1 MAPATQP
8 NSPFEPLRRNR
19 VYEEVAGQLQ
29 RWIATDLKPGDSL
42 PPERQL
48 VQMFGVSRSSIRD
61 AIHKLQLCGL
71 VETRQGVGTVVRDP
85 AGQNWSEALG
95 SAFAIPSAQL
105 SELLDFRRI
114 LEPPLA
120 ARAALHATAEEIAEL
135 HQIVARQAAKVAE
148 GIPAVDEDAEFH
160 YGIALAANN
169 TVVLRVLD
177 TVMGLLAP
185 TRASELQV
193 GDRPV
198 RSLAGHRLILSA
210 IERGDAAAAETAMR
224 DHLQDVEAI
233 IGQSL
238 TKTKGNAGA
247 GSARSAQGT
256 S

>member
-1 MAPATQP
+1 VAPATQP
-8 NSPFEPLRRNR
+8 GNPFESLRRNK

-29 RWIATDLKPGDSL
+29 RWIATGLKPGDSL
-42 PPERQL
+42 PPERKL

-61 AIHKLQLCGL
+61 AIHKLQLYGL
-71 VETRQGVGTVVRDP
+71 VETRQGIGTVVRDP
-85 AGQNWSEALG
+85 FGKDWSAALTSTLG
-95 SAFAIPSAQL
+95 LPSAQL

-120 ARAALHATAEEIAEL
+120 ARAALHATAEEVAEM
-135 HQIVARQAAKVAE
+135 HQIVARQAAKVAK
-148 GIPAVDEDAEFH
+148 GQSAVEEDAEFH
-160 YGIALAANN
+160 YGVALAANN

-185 TRASELQV
+185 TRSSELQG
-193 GDRPV
+193 GDRPA
-198 RSLAGHRLILSA
+198 RSLAGHRSILSA
-210 IERGDAAAAETAMR
+210 IERGDAAAAESAMR

-238 TKTKGNAGA
+238 KRTR
-247 GSARSAQGT
+247 GSAGVAKSAQGT